1 MPRFYKGNEHLKG
14 SNVPVNWTPE
24 LLAEL
29 VRCRDDPI
37 YFAETYMKIVTE
49 DGLSPFTMRSYQKDL
64 LRSFVDN
71 RFTIALMARQSG
83 KTETFRA
90 FIMHYIL
97 FNKYKTVALLADKDQ
112 TAQEILEKM
121 QISYMN
127 LPLWLQQGVTTFNKR
142 KFVLANGSRVISS
155 ATNQKA
161 CRGFTIH
168 CLVIDEAAHVEHWD
182 EFAKSVYPTI
192 SAGKETKVIMSSTP
206 CGLNHF
212 YKFWEESKQGKN
224 EFKRH
229 FVTWDQVP
237 GRDEKWRQGAL
248 QNDCGNDQE
257 KFDQEYCC
265 EFLGSSGT
273 LLSGSTLRRLVA
285 QIPIYQNDGLFQYQL
300 PEEKRKYAMSCD
312 VSHGKGL
319 DYSAFHVID
328 VTEMPYRQVCVF
340 HSNRITP
347 TDYAKIIYS
356 TAMNY
361 NEALLLI
368 EVNDIGAQVAEIVQW
383 DHGYENVV
391 MTATE
396 GNKKVVVS
404 GWGGRQAI
412 IDKGVRTTLPLKNIG
427 CALIKLLIEQD
438 KLIINHE
445 KTIVE
450 FATFSKKNKSYE
462 AEEGKHDDLVM
473 ALVLFAWLSGQ
484 QYFKEFTDLDPLAFL
499 RDKTDEELLEELLPF
514 GFIDRGTSP
523 EYQPPTDARPP
534 VRDLTAEL
542 LRTFDFDVEIV
553 PGPSW
558 LR

>member
-1 MPRFYKGNEHLKG
+1 
-14 SNVPVNWTPE
+14 
-24 LLAEL
+24 
-29 VRCRDDPI
+29 
-37 YFAETYMKIVTE
+37 
-49 DGLSPFTMRSYQKDL
+49 
-64 LRSFVDN
+64 
-71 RFTIALMARQSG
+71 
-83 KTETFRA
+83 
-90 FIMHYIL
+90 
-97 FNKYKTVALLADKDQ
+97 
-112 TAQEILEKM
+112 
-121 QISYMN
+121 
-127 LPLWLQQGVTTFNKR
+127 
-142 KFVLANGSRVISS
+142 
-155 ATNQKA
+155 
-161 CRGFTIH
+161 
-168 CLVIDEAAHVEHWD
+168 
-182 EFAKSVYPTI
+182 
-192 SAGKETKVIMSSTP
+192 MSSTP
-206 CGLNHF
+206 FGLNHF

-229 FVTWDQVP
+229 FVTWDMVP
-237 GRDEKWRQGAL
+237 GRDEVWRKNAL
-248 QNDCGNDQE
+248 ESLGNDFE
-257 KFDQEYCC
+257 KFDQEFCC
-265 EFLGSSGT
+265 SFLGSSGT
-273 LLSGSTLRRLVA
+273 LIGGWKLKQMVSQTPL
-285 QIPIYQNDGLFQYQL
+285 YQNDGLYQYAAAR
-300 PEEKRKYAMSCD
+300 KGRKYAMSCD

-383 DHGYENVV
+383 DHGYENIV